1 MKAPFR
7 AAALLALV
15 ACGSSAPTVAPSNKA
30 PAPSYATALDDVLG
44 FLPADSEIVIGID
57 GNQIR
62 TTAIWSQVAPRVE
75 QVLRS
80 ELQQIRTACG
90 FDPLATVERISI
102 GLRAVD
108 DDRMAGVIV
117 ARGVGAGT
125 MACVRTRFGKGGA
138 VLDDKGVLVMD
149 HHGEKTAWTVVGTS
163 VVVQV
168 GQDVG
173 HDSMQAV
180 LASGSPL
187 RGSSAFMTSYNRLG
201 KGSSVWGIVNGH
213 SKLLDELGSTGMR
226 PVAMEGTLTLSDRVV
241 IAGTAT
247 FDSPDVATK
256 VDGLVKASFGQIQRF
271 IERGDSRADGAAVHV
286 EISMAGAQLMQ
297 LLGSF

>member
-1 MKAPFR
+1 MLSR

-15 ACGSSAPTVAPSNKA
+15 ACGGSAPVVAPSHKA
-30 PAPSYATALDDVLG
+30 PAPSYAAALDDVLG
-44 FLPADSEIVIGID
+44 FLPADSEIVVGID

-62 TTAIWSQVAPRVE
+62 TSAIWSQVAPKLE
-75 QVLRS
+75 AALG
-80 ELQQIRTACG
+80 EDLQQIRTACG

-102 GLRAVD
+102 GLHVLEQ
-108 DDRMAGVIV
+108 DRTNGVIV

-125 MACVRTRFGKGGA
+125 LACVRTRFGKGGA

-149 HHGEKTAWTVVGTS
+149 HHSIKSAWTVVGTS

-168 GQDVG
+168 GPEVG

-187 RGSSAFMTSYNRLG
+187 RASSAFMASYNRLA

-213 SKLLDELGSTGMR
+213 SKLFDELNATGMR
-226 PVAMEGTLTLSDRVV
+226 PVALEGTVSLSDRVEL
-241 IAGTAT
+241 AGTAT
-247 FDSPDVATK
+247 FDSPEVAAK
-256 VDGLVKASFGQIQRF
+256 VDTLAKASFVQIQRF
-271 IERGDSRADGAAVHV
+271 VDRVDSRADGTAVHV
-286 EISMAGAQLMQ
+286 ELSLSGVHLQQ
-297 LLGSF
+297 LLGNF